1 MKILIPTDFSK
12 ESLSAFDYAH
22 LMYGTYGVKYYII
35 HIPKIKQAGSTVFFD
50 LNHDYLK
57 LQQGKM
63 DDMLI
68 ELRSRYSDCNIH
80 GLVSAGTMVDNL
92 LEKAEE
98 LEVDL
103 IVMTTNGADE
113 MEERFTGTN
122 ASQIIGYT
130 RVPTLVIPNS
140 KKLKVPKNIVFCIDQ
155 TKYVN
160 EVAIEPLLTM
170 IDKEEANL
178 TLLHILSENS
188 ESIDFNE
195 LPKVLLEKSSQQ
207 QEVLGLDIEARI
219 LEFAE
224 ENAIDLLVLL
234 KHERSFFDRLFH
246 YSVSKEVSVNLTCPL
261 LMLQSK

>member
-1 MKILIPTDFSK
+1 MKILIPTDFNEKSI
-12 ESLSAFDYAH
+12 SAFEYAYK
-22 LMYGTYGVKYYII
+22 LFGSYGVSYYFIN
-35 HIPKIKQAGSTVFFD
+35 IPKVHQAGSTVFFN

-57 LQQGKM
+57 LQKGKM
-63 DDMLI
+63 DEMLS
-68 ELRSRYSDCNIH
+68 EMNVKYSDCQFS

-98 LEVDL
+98 LEVDM
-103 IVMTTNGADE
+103 IVMATAGADE
-113 MEERFTGTN
+113 IGESVTGTN
-122 ASQIIGYT
+122 ASQIVGYT
-130 RVPTLVIPNS
+130 RIPTLVIPDT
-140 KKLKVPKNIVFCIDQ
+140 KKKTGPKNIVFCIDK

-160 EVAIEPLLTM
+160 EAAVDPLMT
-170 IDKEEANL
+170 IVDKEDANL

-219 LEFAE
+219 LEYTE
-224 ENAIDLLVLL
+224 ENDIDLLVLL
-234 KHERSFFDRLFH
+234 KHERSFFERLFH

-261 LMLQSK
+261 LMLNSK